1 MTSKLR
7 GLQLFRQL
15 RRTQIS
21 SSSCTSP
28 PPLAGAQPDLLP
40 PCARALSAQPAHDI
54 ASVEPRFPAAEPTA
68 RQIEHQ
74 AHHNL
79 LNALSVALAEAHS
92 GPNRA
97 DGHKRRNNRI
107 LREFAPLKLVLQA
120 ANDEESRSDLRML
133 EKWEQQLKLEWSTVE
148 TLRYKYTEHA
158 TNMRKMGRGHSLM
171 GTRSVMN
178 KWFTK
183 LEEAI
188 RQEQE
193 AVSVCADK
201 LTVYLAPASSV
212 PQAHLCLCTPC
223 LLCTYS
229 ASFGYFLGLCPGYNL
244 GSVCTGCSVDEGT
257 RAWTACPMV
266 LTYML

>member
-15 RRTQIS
+15 RRTQSS
-21 SSSCTSP
+21 SSSCANP
-28 PPLAGAQPDLLP
+28 PPLTGEQPDLLP
-40 PCARALSAQPAHDI
+40 HCARALSAQPAHDI

-120 ANDEESRSDLRML
+120 ANDEESRSNLRML

-148 TLRYKYTEHA
+148 SLRYKYTEHA

-193 AVSVCADK
+193 AVSASADNF
-201 LTVYLAPASSV
+201 TVYLAPASSISG
-212 PQAHLCLCTPC
+212 AHLCAHP
-223 LLCTYS
+223 
-229 ASFGYFLGLCPGYNL
+229 
-244 GSVCTGCSVDEGT
+244 
-257 RAWTACPMV
+257 ACYAHTVPALATFCCV
-266 LTYML
+266 SRIQL

>member
-15 RRTQIS
+15 RGTQGS
-21 SSSCTSP
+21 SSSCTNPSP
-28 PPLAGAQPDLLP
+28 LTGAQPDLLP
-40 PCARALSAQPAHDI
+40 HCARALSAQPAHDI
-54 ASVEPRFPAAEPTA
+54 ASVNPRFPAAEPTA

-97 DGHKRRNNRI
+97 DGYERHNRI
-107 LREFAPLKLVLQA
+107 LREFAPLKLVLRA
-120 ANDEESRSDLRML
+120 ANDEESRSNLRML

-148 TLRYKYTEHA
+148 TLREKYTTHA
-158 TNMRKMGRGHSLM
+158 KSMRSMGRGHSLL

-178 KWFTK
+178 KWFSN

-193 AVSVCADK
+193 AVSASADK
-201 LTVYLAPASSV
+201 CTVYLLQSHAGASMSVHTLPAMHI
-212 PQAHLCLCTPC
+212 QC
-223 LLCTYS
+223 
-229 ASFGYFLGLCPGYNL
+229 
-244 GSVCTGCSVDEGT
+244 
-257 RAWTACPMV
+257 
-266 LTYML
+266 

>member
-7 GLQLFRQL
+7 GLHLFRQL
-15 RRTQIS
+15 RRTQGS
-21 SSSCTSP
+21 SSSCTNP
-28 PPLAGAQPDLLP
+28 PPLTGAQPDLLP
-40 PCARALSAQPAHDI
+40 HCARALSAQPAHDI
-54 ASVEPRFPAAEPTA
+54 ASVDARFPAPEPTA

-97 DGHKRRNNRI
+97 DGPYYRNNRI

-120 ANDEESRSDLRML
+120 ANDEERRSNLRML
-133 EKWEQQLKLEWSTVE
+133 EKWEQQLKLEWSTVK
-148 TLRYKYTEHA
+148 TLRDKYTAHA
-158 TNMRKMGRGHSLM
+158 SNMRKMGRGHSLM
-171 GTRSVMN
+171 GTKSVMN
-178 KWFTK
+178 KWFTN

-193 AVSVCADK
+193 AVSVSADK
-201 LTVYLAPASSV
+201 FTLYLASASSTS
-212 PQAHLCLCTPC
+212 QAHLCVCTPC

-229 ASFGYFLGLCPGYNL
+229 VSLGYFLWCVQDTTLTLFVL
-244 GSVCTGCSVDEGT
+244 GAV
-257 RAWTACPMV
+257 
-266 LTYML
+266 

>member
-15 RRTQIS
+15 RRIQGS
-21 SSSCTSP
+21 SSSCANP
-28 PPLAGAQPDLLP
+28 PPLTGAQPDLLP
-40 PCARALSAQPAHDI
+40 HCARALSAQPAHDI
-54 ASVEPRFPAAEPTA
+54 ASVDPRFPAPEPTA
-68 RQIEHQ
+68 RQIERQ

-97 DGHKRRNNRI
+97 DGYTRHNRI

-120 ANDEESRSDLRML
+120 ANDEESRSNLLML

-148 TLRYKYTEHA
+148 LLRGKYSKHA

-171 GTRSVMN
+171 GTRGVMN

-193 AVSVCADK
+193 AVSVSADK
-201 LTVYLAPASSV
+201 CTVYLLQSHAGASVSVHTLPAV
-212 PQAHLCLCTPC
+212 HIQ
-223 LLCTYS
+223 
-229 ASFGYFLGLCPGYNL
+229 N
-244 GSVCTGCSVDEGT
+244 
-257 RAWTACPMV
+257 
-266 LTYML
+266 

>member
-1 MTSKLR
+1 MTGKLR

-15 RRTQIS
+15 CRTQSS
-21 SSSCTSP
+21 SSSCANP
-28 PPLAGAQPDLLP
+28 PPLTGAQPDLLP
-40 PCARALSAQPAHDI
+40 QCARALSAQPARDI
-54 ASVEPRFPAAEPTA
+54 ASVEPRFTAAEPTA

-97 DGHKRRNNRI
+97 DGHKHRNNRI

-120 ANDEESRSDLRML
+120 ANDEESKSNLRML

-178 KWFTK
+178 RWFTK

-193 AVSVCADK
+193 AVSASTDK
-201 LTVYLAPASSV
+201 IIVHLAPASSIS
-212 PQAHLCLCTPC
+212 QAHLCLCTPC
-223 LLCTYS
+223 LLCTYNVS
-229 ASFGYFLGLCPGYNL
+229 LSYCLPRVKD
-244 GSVCTGCSVDEGT
+244 S
-257 RAWTACPMV
+257 
-266 LTYML
+266 